1 MSQPYQFQNG
11 RHNGRAGLD
20 IGAIMACVRQDMR
33 AAIGD
38 GEYKSYIDTLIP
50 ACEWESKILI
60 VTKTK
65 YAKTWIETNA
75 LPVLR
80 GAWLSHD
87 PQERDIVIHAFSELP
102 DHIRGLL
109 DERQQRAPEAQSH
122 AEPISDDMKSA
133 GSLSPSAFANIARG
147 DSNSVALNVAQ
158 RIATWDPIA
167 RGVICLLGA
176 NGVGKTQM
184 LRAIEA
190 DARARRPRAKVAYV
204 SANDFIAQF
213 SGAARSRDFSRFN
226 DLAKNADLLLF
237 DDVHL
242 LAEAPGS
249 QKELLRIIKELG
261 NDSRC
266 LVIASAEPIE
276 ELRFAETNLPRT
288 LAASL
293 KCEIRA
299 PDPALRAE
307 IVRVKWAENN
317 LTDTFLA
324 LDSDVVDLIVKAAP
338 ATGRDIEGA
347 VRTLYVNSVMI
358 GKAPSFELC
367 QELFHRALTRQLA
380 PARIETV
387 LTIVAKQFDL
397 PHADLIGP
405 RRTKNLVQAR
415 HVAIWLA
422 RTLSGRSFPMIGS
435 KFGGRDHTTVM
446 HAFSKIDAER
456 ASDAALQNL
465 LHLLE
470 TKIRQQTDIDST
482 R

>member
-1 MSQPYQFQNG
+1 
-11 RHNGRAGLD
+11 
-20 IGAIMACVRQDMR
+20 
-33 AAIGD
+33 
-38 GEYKSYIDTLIP
+38 
-50 ACEWESKILI
+50 
-60 VTKTK
+60 
-65 YAKTWIETNA
+65 
-75 LPVLR
+75 
-80 GAWLSHD
+80 
-87 PQERDIVIHAFSELP
+87 
-102 DHIRGLL
+102 
-109 DERQQRAPEAQSH
+109 
-122 AEPISDDMKSA
+122 
-133 GSLSPSAFANIARG
+133 
-147 DSNSVALNVAQ
+147 
-158 RIATWDPIA
+158 
-167 RGVICLLGA
+167 
-176 NGVGKTQM
+176 
-184 LRAIEA
+184 
-190 DARARRPRAKVAYV
+190 
-204 SANDFIAQF
+204 
-213 SGAARSRDFSRFN
+213 
-226 DLAKNADLLLF
+226 
-237 DDVHL
+237 
-242 LAEAPGS
+242 
-249 QKELLRIIKELG
+249 LLRIVKELG